1 MEFAVKKESLR
12 RKWQEKT
19 TESQQERV
27 ITEMVAAGKE
37 YWGES

>member
-12 RKWQEKT
+12 REWQEKT

-27 ITEMVAAGKE
+27 ITEMMATGKE
-37 YWGES
+37 YRGES